1 MLFIVKSYPLS
12 AVAVKTLQQAFIS
25 TDSANAVV
33 LVDDGVYY
41 TQQTN
46 TQHTITQQTGLG
58 LLSSLSNTIN
68 AGEAMHSATSLFA
81 LQDDM
86 ALRGLFHKAS
96 LTPAYEASNEDNTES
111 VTPISMD
118 KFVALTD
125 TFYPAVLL

>member
-33 LVDDGVYY
+33 LVDNGVYY

-46 TQHTITQQTGLG
+46 TQQTGLG
-58 LLSSLSNTIN
+58 LLSGLANTLN

-86 ALRGLFHKAS
+86 ALRGLFNKAS
-96 LTPAYEASNEDNTES
+96 LTPAHEASSEDNTES

>member
-25 TDSANAVV
+25 ADSANAVV

-46 TQHTITQQTGLG
+46 SQQTDHS

-96 LTPAYEASNEDNTES
+96 QAPAHEASSEDNTES

-125 TFYPAVLL
+125 TFYPVVLL

>member
-46 TQHTITQQTGLG
+46 SQQTDHS

-125 TFYPAVLL
+125 TFYPVVLL

>member
-46 TQHTITQQTGLG
+46 TQQTDHS

-96 LTPAYEASNEDNTES
+96 LTPAHEASSEDNTES

>member
-33 LVDDGVYY
+33 LVDNGVYY

-46 TQHTITQQTGLG
+46 TQQTGLG
-58 LLSSLSNTIN
+58 LLSGLANTLN

-96 LTPAYEASNEDNTES
+96 LTPAHEASNEDNTES

-125 TFYPAVLL
+125 TFYPTVLL

>member
-41 TQQTN
+41 AHQTD
-46 TQHTITQQTGLG
+46 TQQTGLG
-58 LLSSLSNTIN
+58 LLSGLANTIN

-81 LQDDM
+81 L
-86 ALRGLFHKAS
+86 FHKAS
-96 LTPAYEASNEDNTES
+96 QALSHEASSEDNTES

>member
-12 AVAVKTLQQAFIS
+12 AVAVKTLQQASIS
-25 TDSANAVV
+25 ADSANAVV

-46 TQHTITQQTGLG
+46 TQQTDHS

-96 LTPAYEASNEDNTES
+96 LTPAHEASNEDNTES

-125 TFYPAVLL
+125 TFYPVVLL

>member
-12 AVAVKTLQQAFIS
+12 AVAVKTLQQASIS
-25 TDSANAVV
+25 ADSANAVV

-46 TQHTITQQTGLG
+46 TQQTGLG
-58 LLSSLSNTIN
+58 LLSGLANTLN
-68 AGEAMHSATSLFA
+68 TGEAMHSATSLFA

-96 LTPAYEASNEDNTES
+96 LTPTHEASSEDNTES

>member
-46 TQHTITQQTGLG
+46 SQQTDHS

-96 LTPAYEASNEDNTES
+96 LTPAHEASSEDNTES

>member
-46 TQHTITQQTGLG
+46 TQHTNTQQTGLG
-58 LLSSLSNTIN
+58 LLSGLANTLN

-96 LTPAYEASNEDNTES
+96 LTPAHEASSEDNTES

>member
-12 AVAVKTLQQAFIS
+12 AAAVKTLQRAFIS
-25 TDSANAVV
+25 VGSANAVV

-46 TQHTITQQTGLG
+46 TQQTGLG
-58 LLSSLSNTIN
+58 LLSGLANTIS
-68 AGEAMHSATSLFA
+68 AGEAMHSTTSIFA

-86 ALRGLFHKAS
+86 ALRGLLHGV
-96 LTPAYEASNEDNTES
+96 TPARTREASSEDNTES
-111 VTPISMD
+111 ATPISMN

-125 TFYPAVLL
+125 TFYPTVLL

>member
-12 AVAVKTLQQAFIS
+12 AVAVKTLQQASIS
-25 TDSANAVV
+25 ADSANAVV

-46 TQHTITQQTGLG
+46 TQQTDHS

-96 LTPAYEASNEDNTES
+96 LTPAHEASNEDNTES

-125 TFYPAVLL
+125 TFYPTVLL

>member
-46 TQHTITQQTGLG
+46 SQQTDHS

-96 LTPAYEASNEDNTES
+96 LTPAHEASNEDNTES

>member
-46 TQHTITQQTGLG
+46 TQQTGHSLLG
-58 LLSSLSNTIN
+58 SLSNTIN

-96 LTPAYEASNEDNTES
+96 LTPAHEASSEDNTES

>member
-25 TDSANAVV
+25 ADSANAVV

-46 TQHTITQQTGLG
+46 TQQTGLG
-58 LLSSLSNTIN
+58 LLSGLANTIN
-68 AGEAMHSATSLFA
+68 AGEAMHSVTSLFA

-96 LTPAYEASNEDNTES
+96 LTPAHEASSKDNTES

>member
-12 AVAVKTLQQAFIS
+12 AVAVKTLQQALIS

-46 TQHTITQQTGLG
+46 TQQTGLG
-58 LLSSLSNTIN
+58 LLSGLANTLN

-96 LTPAYEASNEDNTES
+96 LTPAHEASNEDNTES

-125 TFYPAVLL
+125 TFYPVVLL

>member
-33 LVDDGVYY
+33 LVDNGVYY

-46 TQHTITQQTGLG
+46 TQQTGLG
-58 LLSSLSNTIN
+58 LLSGLANTLN

-86 ALRGLFHKAS
+86 ALRGLFNKAS
-96 LTPAYEASNEDNTES
+96 LTPAHEASNEDNTES

>member
-12 AVAVKTLQQAFIS
+12 AIAVQTLQQAFIS

-46 TQHTITQQTGLG
+46 TQQTGLG
-58 LLSSLSNTIN
+58 LLSGLSNTIN

-96 LTPAYEASNEDNTES
+96 QALSHEASSEDNTES

>member
-46 TQHTITQQTGLG
+46 TQHNGLG

-68 AGEAMHSATSLFA
+68 ASEAMHSATSLFA

-96 LTPAYEASNEDNTES
+96 LTPAHEASSEDNTES

>member
-33 LVDDGVYY
+33 LVDDGMYY
-41 TQQTN
+41 TQQTGN
-46 TQHTITQQTGLG
+46 G

-96 LTPAYEASNEDNTES
+96 QALSHEASSEDNTES